1 LRVLVLLLLALV
13 IAKPQIVDSRSKVPV
28 SGIDIVLV
36 LDVSGSMQFRDYD
49 DDERSRFDVAK
60 AEAIRFIEKRDSD
73 ALGLVLFGKDTV
85 SRCPITFDKQL
96 LKNVVDELNLGVIDS
111 DGTMLVTGM
120 VTAANRLKHSQSSSK
135 VMIVLTDG
143 EPSEGD
149 MDPSV
154 GIEVAKAEASRFIE
168 KRIND
173 ALGLVLFGKDT
184 VSRCPI
190 TFDKELLQK
199 VVEELKLGV
208 IDADGTMLIT
218 GIVTAA
224 NRLKHSRATSKVMI
238 VLTDGEPSEGD
249 MDPSVGI
256 DVAKKLGIKIYTVG
270 IGSEQEQ
277 IFRHPLYG
285 IMTKPKVN
293 KELLTKIA
301 GQTGGHYFLAHS
313 AADMRRIYDTID
325 TLEKTEHEVPM
336 FSIYYDLLMPFVA
349 FIMAIIFFELF
360 FSTYI
365 WFAL

>member
-1 LRVLVLLLLALV
+1 MHHFFMRCAYPWYSIILIAIIIAIMVIRKLMHKTVVYRYSLGHAFKKNGISASHLHRKVFYLVRLLVLLLLAIV
-13 IAKPQIVDSRSKVPV
+13 IAKPQIVDSRSQVPV

-49 DDERSRFDVAK
+49 DDERSRFEVAK
-60 AEAIRFIEKRDSD
+60 AEASRFIEKRTND

-85 SRCPITFDKQL
+85 SRCPITFDKDL
-96 LKNVVDELNLGVIDS
+96 LQKVVEELKLGVIDS
-111 DGTMLVTGM
+111 DGTMLITGII
-120 VTAANRLKHSQSSSK
+120 TAANRLKHSHAKSK

-154 GIEVAKAEASRFIE
+154 GIE
-168 KRIND
+168 
-173 ALGLVLFGKDT
+173 
-184 VSRCPI
+184 
-190 TFDKELLQK
+190 
-199 VVEELKLGV
+199 
-208 IDADGTMLIT
+208 
-218 GIVTAA
+218 
-224 NRLKHSRATSKVMI
+224 
-238 VLTDGEPSEGD
+238 
-249 MDPSVGI
+249 
-256 DVAKKLGIKIYTVG
+256 VAKKLGIKIYTVG

-301 GQTGGHYFLAHS
+301 SQTGGHYFLAHS

-325 TLEKTEHEVPM
+325 TLEKTEHDVPM
-336 FSIYYDLLMPFVA
+336 FSIYYDLLVPFVA
-349 FIMAIIFFELF
+349 CIMALIFFELF